1 MDPDVQPPHLH
12 LADFGWEVA
21 LGVPKNNDIEDF
33 EMFLL
38 PEKKIVYLMVESVIS
53 KILDDGLKW
62 DGLMRKIRNIWVVK
76 AVNSNPFPLW
86 NC

>member
-1 MDPDVQPPHLH
+1 
-12 LADFGWEVA
+12 
-21 LGVPKNNDIEDF
+21 
-33 EMFLL
+33 
-38 PEKKIVYLMVESVIS
+38 MVESVIS

-62 DGLMRKIRNIWVVK
+62 DGLYGLIRKIRKNKKYLGCLVK